1 MVWIDEGGATV
12 ARTNPDGAP
21 ELRSVVR
28 EPADQVDPQHLLARV
43 VDEIGDRERVVILGP
58 GWSRTALEREYV
70 TIYQRPDRLVDVEL
84 ADAEEREHL
93 VERLIAL
100 SR

>member
-1 MVWIDEGGATV
+1 
-12 ARTNPDGAP
+12 
-21 ELRSVVR
+21 
-28 EPADQVDPQHLLARV
+28 
-43 VDEIGDRERVVILGP
+43 
-58 GWSRTALEREYV
+58 V